1 MPLYYL
7 ARCGGACQH
16 GRILGGRAG
25 GGTHGLGGSPKA
37 PPPVDPLPTHV
48 GAGLSCFLVVSGVP
62 CWLAPLGAG
71 RAHGVGCRPT
81 SDTRHH
87 ARAHP
92 LGSLRRLA
100 MGLDRLR
107 YAYARPSCRPVGAAR
122 PPYPGF
128 APHPFY
134 GGLLRRKS
142 SLSVRHPLLRA
153 GKCARAPS
161 WVSFFSLSVMVPLS
175 LPLPAMR
182 STHGCPAGSLH
193 DALRAPIF

>member
-1 MPLYYL
+1 MPLYSL
-7 ARCGGACQH
+7 ARRGGACQH

-37 PPPVDPLPTHV
+37 PPPVVPPPTHI

-62 CWLAPLGAG
+62 CWLASLGAG
-71 RAHGVGCRPT
+71 RAHGVGCRPS

-107 YAYARPSCRPVGAAR
+107 CAYARPSCRPAGAAR

-142 SLSVRHPLLRA
+142 SLSLRHPLLRA
-153 GKCARAPS
+153 AMYARAPS
-161 WVSFFSLSVMVPLS
+161 WVSFFSLSALVPLS
-175 LPLPAMR
+175 SPFPAMR
-182 STHGCPAGSLH
+182 STHGCPAGSLR
-193 DALRAPIF
+193 DALRAPDV